1 MKIKANLDFDKHS
14 GELIG
19 YLDLGDPE
27 KNLATFEEQNNL
39 LATHA
44 LVFYIRRIATNL
56 KYSFAHFATNGVTSG
71 QLKPLFWEAAAILEL
86 SCNLWVI
93 AVTSDGAFPN
103 RHFLECIKV
112 YTMTILTFALKQ

>member
-27 KNLATFEEQNNL
+27 KNLATFEEQNNI

-44 LVFYIRRIATNL
+44 LVFYI
-56 KYSFAHFATNGVTSG
+56 
-71 QLKPLFWEAAAILEL
+71 
-86 SCNLWVI
+86 
-93 AVTSDGAFPN
+93 
-103 RHFLECIKV
+103 
-112 YTMTILTFALKQ
+112 